1 MTSQSRPHPLAR
13 PLTPAEAE
21 ASRALHGSNT
31 LSVKRGKSFFRRF
44 LSGLSDPVIRILLGA
59 LGLNLLFSLTGEG
72 VDWAETGG
80 IALAVLL
87 ATLISTLS
95 EQGSEAAFARL
106 SAAFEQATCKARRR
120 SAAHDPAGT
129 VTELPLDRVVVG
141 DILLLSAGEM
151 IPADGVLLSGELQVD
166 QSPMTGESR
175 EADKRPLSPTSSPP
189 EALTPADPHALLRGC
204 LILSGNGEMLVTQV
218 GDATA
223 LGRISE
229 EVQEDTRE
237 SPLKRRL
244 TKLAGQISRM
254 GYVAAGLVGLVYL
267 LTVFLLDSGFDGGI
281 ILQKLSD
288 FRYVW
293 SQCFHALTLGLTV
306 LVVAVPEGLPM
317 MIAVVLS
324 SNIRKMA
331 KDQVLVRKPVGI
343 EAAGSMNLLFT
354 DKTGT
359 LTEGKLS
366 VGRILTGDG
375 TVYRDVSDLR
385 KAAPALFGYFSE
397 ACRINTASVAGRD
410 GDGTLRALGGNATDR
425 ALLTAVLPFSKGSHG
440 AVRFTVPF
448 DSEKKTSCAVGTRD
462 GREVLYVKGA
472 PERLMARLTD
482 AYTPDGRRA
491 RLDRAALAER
501 IHAMTARGGRVILC
515 AEAVAGRTTL
525 PTKARLEGGD
535 FGALTLVCILLL
547 WDKIRPEAPDSVR
560 KLRRAGV
567 HVVMMTGDNRDTAA
581 AIAESCGILGR
592 GVDGVVDHTELAA
605 MSDEEVKALLP
616 RLGVVARA
624 LPADKSRLVRLA
636 QEEGLVV
643 GMTGDGINDAPALK
657 RADVGFAMGS
667 GTQVAKDAGDVIIL
681 DNNLASVTR
690 AVLYGRTVFKSI
702 RKFITLQLTM
712 NLCAVG
718 VTMICPFL
726 GVDAPVTVVQML
738 WINLIMDTLG
748 GLAFAGEPP
757 LDSYMEEAPKGR
769 DEPILGRYMVSEIL
783 WLGSFTVA
791 LCLFFLKCPLV
802 TRHFRPAEDHIYL
815 LTAFFALF
823 IFSSV
828 WNCFN
833 TRTDRLNLLAGLHRN
848 KGFCLIMAAVLGVQ
862 ILFVY
867 VGGAVLR
874 TAPLTPHELGI
885 TFLLSLSVFPAEG
898 VRKVW
903 RRLSGKNEGY

>member
-1 MTSQSRPHPLAR
+1 
-13 PLTPAEAE
+13 
-21 ASRALHGSNT
+21 
-31 LSVKRGKSFFRRF
+31 
-44 LSGLSDPVIRILLGA
+44 
-59 LGLNLLFSLTGEG
+59 
-72 VDWAETGG
+72 
-80 IALAVLL
+80 
-87 ATLISTLS
+87 
-95 EQGSEAAFARL
+95 
-106 SAAFEQATCKARRR
+106 
-120 SAAHDPAGT
+120 
-129 VTELPLDRVVVG
+129 
-141 DILLLSAGEM
+141 
-151 IPADGVLLSGELQVD
+151 
-166 QSPMTGESR
+166 
-175 EADKRPLSPTSSPP
+175 
-189 EALTPADPHALLRGC
+189 
-204 LILSGNGEMLVTQV
+204 
-218 GDATA
+218 
-223 LGRISE
+223 
-229 EVQEDTRE
+229 
-237 SPLKRRL
+237 
-244 TKLAGQISRM
+244 M
-254 GYVAAGLVGLVYL
+254 GYVAAGLVA
-267 LTVFLLDSGFDGGI
+267 TVFLLNVFLMDSGFDGEI

-293 SQCFHALTLGLTV
+293 EQCFHALTLGLTV

-375 TVYRDVSDLR
+375 TAYRDAAHMK
-385 KAAPALFGYFSE
+385 KAAPALFGCFSE
-397 ACRINTASVAGRD
+397 ACRINTSSVAGRD
-410 GDGTLRALGGNATDR
+410 GDGVLRALGGNATDR
-425 ALLTAVLPFSKGSHG
+425 ALLESVLPFSQDATCEAMFSI
-440 AVRFTVPF
+440 PF
-448 DSEKKTSCAVGTRD
+448 DSEKKTSCAVGRRG
-462 GREVLYVKGA
+462 GREVLFVKGA

-482 AYTPDGRRA
+482 AYAPDGTRKGLNRA
-491 RLDRAALAER
+491 ELATR
-501 IHAMTARGGRVILC
+501 IQAMTERGGRVILC
-515 AEAVAGRTTL
+515 AEAVAGRVSI

-535 FGALTLVCILLL
+535 FGALTLVCVLLL
-547 WDKIRPEAPDSVR
+547 TDRLRSEAPESVG
-560 KLRRAGV
+560 KLRRAGI

-592 GVDGVVDHTELAA
+592 GVDAVVDHTELAA
-605 MSDEEVKALLP
+605 MSDGEVKELLP

-636 QEEGLVV
+636 QEMELVV

-667 GTQVAKDAGDVIIL
+667 GTQVAKDAGDIIIL
-681 DNNLASVTR
+681 DNNLASIVR

-718 VTMICPFL
+718 VTMICPFI

-757 LDSYMEEAPKGR
+757 LPSYMKEPPKRR
-769 DEPILGRYMVSEIL
+769 DEPILGRYMISQIL
-783 WLGSFTVA
+783 WLGGFTVA
-791 LCLFFLKCPLV
+791 LCLLFLKCPLLSGQ
-802 TRHFRPAEDHIYL
+802 FRAAKDDIYL

-828 WNCFN
+828 FNCFN
-833 TRTDRLNLLAGLHRN
+833 ARTDRLNLLAGLHRN

-867 VGGAVLR
+867 IGGEVLR
-874 TAPLTPHELGI
+874 TAPLTAKELGI
-885 TFLLSLSVFPAEG
+885 TFLLALTVFPADFL
-898 VRKVW
+898 RKVW
-903 RRLSGKNEGY
+903 RRLSGKIEGY